1 MASARQESTGR
12 CSDGSSPFSGAAHP
26 ARLPDVA
33 QFDPRLSGGW
43 RRWGRRDRRSVT
55 TWYPTLKKPSFTP
68 PSWVFGPVWTTL
80 YLLMGVSLYLIRTRG
95 TAAGAP
101 GVAGKLFMLQLLL
114 NALWSFIFFG
124 LRSPGWALVEIVGL
138 WAALMLTIRAVA
150 RVSRPAAVLL
160 VPYLLWTSFALV
172 LNAAIWRLNA
182 GA

>member
-1 MASARQESTGR
+1 MEARRSVAPRTLR
-12 CSDGSSPFSGAAHP
+12 DYRMLLSSILACQAAGVVGG
-26 ARLPDVA
+26 VA
-33 QFDPRLSGGW
+33 TA
-43 RRWGRRDRRSVT
+43 RSVT
-55 TWYPTLKKPSFTP
+55 TWYPTLKQPAFTP
-68 PSWVFGPVWTTL
+68 PSWVFDPVWTTR
-80 YLLMGVSLYLIRTRG
+80 YLLMGVSLYLIRKRG

-101 GVAGKLFMLQLLL
+101 ASTGKLFTLQLLL